1 MELYIGMGLYTIS
14 TMEWLYLTFPLME
27 LSGEHSDIN
36 CSIWNNWKKLG
47 GHCFFWNVSIMD
59 IHYGIRLSFFLVYT
73 HNPMN

>member
-1 MELYIGMGLYTIS
+1 
-14 TMEWLYLTFPLME
+14 MEWLYLTIPLME

-47 GHCFFWNVSIMD
+47 GHWVFFGMYL
-59 IHYGIRLSFFLVYT
+59 YGIRLSFFLVYT